1 MANETP
7 DSLAPAPRRGRH
19 LALLAVAAVI
29 AGAGTYTLLRD
40 TAPPTAPGAQAVPA
54 SGAAVTPGS
63 ADPHAGGPGAAPA
76 ARPRVIPEVLPDF
89 ELATLEGPPRRLS
102 SYQHDSL
109 IVNFWATWCAP
120 CRREIPLLR
129 QLRRDRGAEGVE
141 VVGVAVDFR
150 EDVVRYAGEI
160 GLDYPLLI
168 GEEDGLAAADAFGIE
183 TVFPFTVFADAQRRI
198 VAVKAGELHADE
210 ADFILDHV
218 ARINSGDV
226 TVEAARTA
234 IASELERL
242 AALREKSPAATGKA
256 GSEA

>member
-1 MANETP
+1 MATET
-7 DSLAPAPRRGRH
+7 DDKAPAPSRRSRH
-19 LALLAVAAVI
+19 LALLAIAAAVAGVGSYLLLRSPPPATTPAAHAAPADGT
-29 AGAGTYTLLRD
+29 AGAG
-40 TAPPTAPGAQAVPA
+40 AE
-54 SGAAVTPGS
+54 
-63 ADPHAGGPGAAPA
+63 PGAAGTPGGPA
-76 ARPRVIPEVLPDF
+76 AKPRVIPETLPDF

-129 QLRRDRGAEGVE
+129 QLRRDRGAQGVE

-150 EDVVRYAGEI
+150 EDVVRYANEI

-183 TVFPFTVFADAQRRI
+183 TVFPFTAFADAQRRI

-210 ADFILDHV
+210 AAFILDHV
-218 ARINSGDV
+218 ARINAG
-226 TVEAARTA
+226 TLGIEAARAA
-234 IASELERL
+234 IAKELERL
-242 AALREKSPAATGKA
+242 AALREESPAAKGRPGAA
-256 GSEA
+256 GA

>member
-7 DSLAPAPRRGRH
+7 DSPAPAPRRGRH
-19 LALLAVAAVI
+19 LALIAVAAVI
-29 AGAGTYTLLRD
+29 AGAGTYALLRD

-54 SGAAVTPGS
+54 GGAATTPGS
-63 ADPHAGGPGAAPA
+63 ADPHASGTGDAPA

-129 QLRRDRGAEGVE
+129 QLRRDRGAQGVE

-210 ADFILDHV
+210 ADFILDHI
-218 ARINSGDV
+218 ARINAGNV
-226 TVEAARTA
+226 TVEAARAA

-242 AALREKSPAATGKA
+242 EALREASPAAKSPAGRGA
-256 GSEA
+256 